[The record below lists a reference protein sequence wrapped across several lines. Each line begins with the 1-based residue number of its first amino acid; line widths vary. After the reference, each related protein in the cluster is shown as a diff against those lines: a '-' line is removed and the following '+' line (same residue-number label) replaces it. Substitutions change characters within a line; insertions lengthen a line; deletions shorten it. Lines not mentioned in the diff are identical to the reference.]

1 MAEDFWARE
10 KAEIAWLRKN
20 PQFNFRPATI
30 REFVGPEYLDE
41 PNVRPGIMKALI
53 DVFGEKI
60 DPDFISVARKACITG
75 GIGIGKTT
83 FASIALAYM
92 VHWVS
97 CLKDPQ
103 GYFNLAKGSRI
114 SFMMM
119 STSQKQARE
128 VIFGDIKARINNSP
142 WFKKHCMYNQ
152 KFENQ
157 LRFPKDIWIV
167 PGGSKETQFEG
178 YNILAG
184 ILDEGDSHVTTKEKD
199 YADEGWNTIDSRIAS
214 RFIDHTNETTKGL
227 LIAIGQMKSAVGFM
241 SRKFKDISEDDDG
254 VALRMA
260 IWESFGWY
268 NYTQDKAD
276 AQRKI
281 ETSPRRS
288 FFFDTKRKEV
298 IPKLA
303 AGTVQNENMIEVPLA
318 YAAQFEKDPVKALR
332 DLAGIP
338 PASEDPFIPSVHL
351 ITLAQESWI
360 DRYGKAMPMS
370 TSADSPEFNDWFK
383 AGNNLRRAVHID
395 IAYSSKGDAL
405 GLAMGHI
412 PELVDQDGELK
423 PYIVIDFIL
432 RMKAKPGTQND
443 LARMRQYIYHL
454 KDSLGFNIKTATLD
468 GFNSTD
474 TIQQLN
480 KHKISSY
487 QVSVDKS
494 KAPYE
499 NLRDAI
505 MEKRIALPKQ
515 MVHLNYG
522 DTEVVDIV
530 YKEIS
535 ELTDTG
541 TKIDHPLL
549 GSKDVADGIAG
560 VVDILMDGKEFRRG
574 AARPNE
580 NPESNGELTEEE
592 LRRFLSGGAS
602 SEGIN
607 PVDFETFS
615 KNPDQFLAKPAIPAV
630 DYSPFDLRNQLPPHL
645 RGNQQRII

>member
-1 MAEDFWARE
+1 M
-10 KAEIAWLRKN
+10 
-20 PQFNFRPATI
+20 
-30 REFVGPEYLDE
+30 G
-41 PNVRPGIMKALI
+41 ALI
-53 DVFGEKI
+53 EVFGETI
-60 DPDFISVARKACITG
+60 DPNFISIKRKACITG

-103 GYFNLAKGSRI
+103 GYFKLAKGSRI

-128 VIFGDIKARINNSP
+128 VIFGDVKARINNSP
-142 WFKKHCMYNQ
+142 WFKRHCMYNT

-184 ILDEGDSHVTTKEKD
+184 ILDEGDSHTVTKEKD

-214 RFIDHTNETTKGL
+214 RFIDHVNETTKGL

-241 SRKFKDISEDDDG
+241 SRKFKDISDDPEG

-268 NYTQDKAD
+268 NYTADKNDVA
-276 AQRKI
+276 RKI
-281 ETSPRRS
+281 ETAPRKS
-288 FFFDTKRKEV
+288 FYFDTKRKEV
-298 IPKLA
+298 IPNLA
-303 AGTVQNENMIEVPLA
+303 AGTVVNENMIEIPIA
-318 YAAQFEKDPVKALR
+318 FAPQFAKNPVKALR

-338 PASEDPFIPSVHL
+338 PASEDPFISYTHL
-351 ITLAQESWI
+351 IESAQDAWI
-360 DRYGKAMPMS
+360 ERYGDRMPTT
-370 TSADSPEFNDWFK
+370 TSADQPWFEDWFK
-383 AGNNLRRAVHID
+383 AENNLRRTLHID
-395 IAYSSKGDAL
+395 IAYSAKGDAL

-412 PELVDQDGELK
+412 PEMVDQDGELK
-423 PYIVIDFIL
+423 PFIVIDCII
-432 RMKAKPGTQND
+432 RMKAKAGSQND
-443 LARMRQYIYHL
+443 LSMVRKMVYYL
-454 KDSLGFNIKTATLD
+454 KDDLNFNIKSATLD

-474 TIQQLN
+474 TIQQFN
-480 KHKISSY
+480 KRHINSY
-487 QVSVDKS
+487 QISVDKT

-499 NLRDAI
+499 DLRDAI
-505 MEKRIALPKQ
+505 MERRIALPKQ
-515 MVHLNYG
+515 MVQLNWG
-522 DTEVVDIV
+522 DDETVDIV
-530 YKEIS
+530 YKELS

-541 TKIDHPLL
+541 QKIDHPKT

-560 VVDILMDGKEFRRG
+560 VVGILMEDRSFQRG
-574 AARPNE
+574 SVRPKVE
-580 NPESNGELTEEE
+580 DKKGTEQDLTAFFATGQKD
-592 LRRFLSGGAS
+592 LQ
-602 SEGIN
+602 N

-615 KNPDQFLAKPAIPAV
+615 QNPEQFMAKPAIPAI
-630 DYSPFDLRNQLPPHL
+630 DYSPFDLRQQLPQRL
-645 RGNQQRII
+645 TRGGDRIV